1 MRRNYETAGRP
12 VDTDRNNDKFIG
24 TRPFTHGYM
33 HPEDLPA
40 GVISGTNP
48 LGDPITFSTYL
59 IGQIVGNPAFSANF
73 NLDADRGFGYL
84 CWDWVRSKEDPR
96 RNKRKQQYDA
106 PVTAPE
112 GATNEWRY
120 PVPAPQG
127 QSAPPQY
134 PTPLELRYLMKIARD
149 RQ

>member
-40 GVISGTNP
+40 GDISGTNP

-106 PVTAPE
+106 GHCAGRSNKRMAIPGAGAP
-112 GATNEWRY
+112 GSIGPAAVSHAT
-120 PVPAPQG
+120 
-127 QSAPPQY
+127 
-134 PTPLELRYLMKIARD
+134 
-149 RQ
+149 